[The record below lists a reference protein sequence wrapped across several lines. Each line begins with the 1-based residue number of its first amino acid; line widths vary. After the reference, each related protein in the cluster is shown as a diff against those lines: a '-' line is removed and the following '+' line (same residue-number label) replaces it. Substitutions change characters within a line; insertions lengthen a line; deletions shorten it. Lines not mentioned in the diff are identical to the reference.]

1 MHHLPLLQD
10 MLILLGLSV
19 VIVYALQKIKV
30 PSIIGFLLTGVI
42 IGPYG
47 FSLINAV
54 DQVEVLSEIGVI
66 LLLFVIGMELSIKQL
81 ASIKKT
87 VFIGG
92 ALQVGVTA
100 AVASVSYQVLGNPW
114 NESVFVGFLFSLSS
128 TAIVLKTLQDRR
140 QISAPHGRNAL
151 GILIFQDIIVVPMM
165 LVTPIM
171 AGASTN
177 IAMSIATLLGKS
189 LIVVAITYVSA
200 RFIVPRVLYSVAKT
214 NSKELFLLVTITL
227 CFAVAFLTSEAGLS
241 LALGAF
247 LAGLILSESEYSHQ
261 ATSVI
266 LPFRELFT
274 SIFFVSIGMLLQL
287 QFFVTNIGVILGL
300 VALVFVVKSL
310 IAAMAVAV
318 LRYPPRTLILTGL
331 ALFQV
336 GEFAFILSKV
346 GLQYEL
352 LTPETNQYFLS
363 VSILS
368 MMLTPLVIIF
378 SETIADRLAPVTKVL
393 PFGGQGQEPATLE
406 NPGSSTSNQRA
417 PGDSASDSHT
427 PGDTTSHSPT
437 SHDHALQNHLV
448 IIGYGING
456 SNLAKAAAASNI
468 PYIVIETNPETV
480 QRERAKGVP
489 ILYGDATEEH
499 ILEIAH
505 IDKARVAVVAI
516 SDLLATRY
524 VIKAIRSISD
534 SVHLVVRTR
543 YVKETTELL
552 ALGADEVI
560 PEEFE
565 TSVQIFTGVLHNFLV
580 PEDDIDQFVEAIRSD
595 NYQLFN
601 REVSRP
607 KTYRPTELADFNI
620 TCLRI
625 HTDSRR
631 IVGKSLQELNLRA
644 TYGLNILGIK
654 RGETMLERITPEET
668 LKQGDIVY
676 IQGDKQHIA
685 AFHKVVG

>member
-1 MHHLPLLQD
+1 D
-10 MLILLGLSV
+10 MLILLGFSV
-19 VIVYALQKIKV
+19 VIVYALQKVKV

-165 LVTPIM
+165 LVTPII
-171 AGASTN
+171 AGDTSN
-177 IAMSIATLLGKS
+177 VAMSIASLVGKS

-200 RFIVPRVLYSVAKT
+200 RFIVPKVLHSVAKT

-274 SIFFVSIGMLLQL
+274 SFFFVSIGMLLQL
-287 QFFVTNIGVILGL
+287 QFFLANIGVILGL

-310 IAAMAVAV
+310 IAALAVAV

-363 VSILS
+363 VSVLS
-368 MMLTPLVIIF
+368 MMLTPFVIIF
-378 SETIADRLAPVTKVL
+378 SETIADKLAPVTKVL
-393 PFGGQGQEPATLE
+393 PFSSVGTTTLE
-406 NPGSSTSNQRA
+406 NPDTLTSHA
-417 PGDSASDSHT
+417 PGDPAHDPASDSHASNSHA
-427 PGDTTSHSPT
+427 PGDPAP
-437 SHDHALQNHLV
+437 HDHAYQNHLV

-456 SNLAKAAAASNI
+456 SNLAKAASASNI

-499 ILEIAH
+499 ILEIAQ
-505 IDKARVAVVAI
+505 IDEARVAVVAI
-516 SDLLATRY
+516 SDLLATRD
-524 VIKAIRSISD
+524 VIRAIRSITD

-543 YVKETTELL
+543 YVKETAELF

-580 PEDDIDQFVEAIRSD
+580 PEDDIDQFVEALRSD
-595 NYQLFN
+595 NYELFN
-601 REVSRP
+601 HEVARP

-625 HTDSRR
+625 QTDSRR
-631 IVGKSLQELNLRA
+631 IVGKTLQELSLRA
-644 TYGLNILGIK
+644 TYGLNVLGIK
-654 RGETMLERITPEET
+654 RGDTMLEQITPQET

-676 IQGDKQHIA
+676 LQGDKQHIA